1 MREDP
6 QPEVQ
11 HRPSLEIRS
20 LYRSLLDESAMSRPT
35 QFQGWLESFD
45 VPYTVIERVVEGDTV
60 NASVSGHRDPTR

>member
-1 MREDP
+1 
-6 QPEVQ
+6 
-11 HRPSLEIRS
+11 
-20 LYRSLLDESAMSRPT
+20 MSRPT